1 MSCQRF
7 MLLLHDYFVGTLQ
20 AGDRDF
26 VDDHAGSCR
35 DCGALM
41 AVAKEI
47 SCEELVEFLNLYVDG
62 ELPADRRA
70 IFERHLAICAECL
83 EYLRGYR
90 ETMRVAK
97 AAHAHEPEPMPPDL
111 LRAILAARNP
121 SS

>member
-7 MLLLHDYFVGTLQ
+7 LNLLHEYFVGTLKV
-20 AGDRDF
+20 ADREF
-26 VDDHAGSCR
+26 VDGHAATCR

-41 AVAKEI
+41 SVAKEI

-62 ELPADRRA
+62 ELPAERRA
-70 IFERHLAICAECL
+70 IFERHLAICTECL

-97 AAHAHEPEPMPPDL
+97 AAHTHEPEPMPPDL
-111 LRAILAARNP
+111 LRAILAARNA